1 MANME
6 AGTVARIM
14 VEEVVTRFGV
24 PHVIH
29 SDQGR
34 QYESRLFQEMCQMLG
49 TTKTRTPYHPKSD
62 GMVERFNRTLE
73 TMLSAYVSDNH
84 KDWDRQL
91 PYVMMAYRATAHETT
106 GFSPNM
112 LMLGR
117 ETSTPLDLV
126 YDICEL
132 WCTSLLLLGE
142 EHINYVIG
150 FKTFP

>member
-1 MANME
+1 
-6 AGTVARIM
+6 
-14 VEEVVTRFGV
+14 
-24 PHVIH
+24 
-29 SDQGR
+29 
-34 QYESRLFQEMCQMLG
+34 MLG
-49 TTKTRTPYHPKSD
+49 TTKTRTTPYHPKSD

-73 TMLSAYVSDNH
+73 TMLSAYVSDNY

-126 YDICEL
+126 YDMPPWDKTCS
-132 WCTSLLLLGE
+132 CKYVGVGTSGE
-142 EHINYVIG
+142 NRRGTYFGQKIFRG
-150 FKTFP
+150 